1 MKSTTLHNIR
11 IIRESKGFSQEYV
24 AKKLN
29 ITQQAYSSM
38 EKNPDMMTLKRLND
52 LCKILNVNLVTLLG
66 KDNVYVLQN
75 SHQKDI
81 NTASQMTVNA
91 NANQEIEI
99 YQAYVSSLKDEINQY
114 RKVIDSMNK

>member
-1 MKSTTLHNIR
+1 MKSTTLNNIR

-38 EKNPDMMTLKRLND
+38 EKNPDMMTLKRLKN
-52 LCKILNVNLVTLLG
+52 LCKILDINLSTLLG
-66 KDNVYVLQN
+66 EDNFSANHNY
-75 SHQKDI
+75 HQKDGKTV
-81 NTASQMTVNA
+81 NQMNVNA
-91 NANQEIEI
+91 NANQEIEV